1 MKAMFWGGIALIVL
15 GAVALA
21 YQGFNYKSKQDV
33 VDFGSMHVTATTEKR
48 FEIPPVV
55 GGLVVLGGIV
65 LVVAG
70 SRQKP
75 H

>member
-1 MKAMFWGGIALIVL
+1 MKPLSWAGIVLIVL
-15 GAVALA
+15 GAIALA
-21 YQGFNYKSKQDV
+21 YQGFNYQSKQDV

-55 GGLVVLGGIV
+55 GGIVILGGII

-70 SRQKP
+70 ARKKS
-75 H
+75 

>member
-1 MKAMFWGGIALIVL
+1 MKPISWAGIALIVI

-21 YQGFNYKSKQDV
+21 YQGFNYSSKQNV
-33 VDFGSMHVTATTEKR
+33 VDFGSVHVTATTEKR

-65 LVVAG
+65 LVIAG
-70 SRQKP
+70 SRKKS
-75 H
+75 

>member
-1 MKAMFWGGIALIVL
+1 MKPLTWAGIVLIVL

-21 YQGFNYKSKQDV
+21 FQGFNYHSRQDV
-33 VDFGSMHVTATTEKR
+33 IDFGSMHVTARTEKR

-55 GGLVVLGGIV
+55 GGLVVLGGVI

-70 SRQKP
+70 SRQKA
-75 H
+75 

>member
-1 MKAMFWGGIALIVL
+1 MKPLSWAGIVLIVL

-21 YQGFNYKSKQDV
+21 YQGFNYHSKQDV

-55 GGLVVLGGIV
+55 GGIVILGGII

-70 SRQKP
+70 SRQKS
-75 H
+75 

>member
-1 MKAMFWGGIALIVL
+1 MKPLSWAGIFLIVL

-21 YQGFNYKSKQDV
+21 YQGFNYQSKQNV

-55 GGLVVLGGIV
+55 GGLVVLGGII

-70 SRQKP
+70 SRKKS
-75 H
+75 